1 MNKKEKLIKELMD
14 LFGEDEF
21 SEKEKENLRSLSEED
36 LEMIFD
42 DDEEDYYEE

>member
-1 MNKKEKLIKELMD
+1 MSYIRLQSILTEEKL
-14 LFGEDEF
+14 
-21 SEKEKENLRSLSEED
+21 ED

>member
-1 MNKKEKLIKELMD
+1 MMDNLKVGNVYKNVLIGKDNFKQIVEEESM
-14 LFGEDEF
+14 
-21 SEKEKENLRSLSEED
+21 ED

>member
-1 MNKKEKLIKELMD
+1 MSKKEKLIKELMD

-36 LEMIFD
+36 LELIINLKNN
-42 DDEEDYYEE
+42 